1 MSRLKL
7 ALSVIVLGLTL
18 WLARVPL
25 LQAAGGF
32 LVATEVPEAADVI
45 VVLGGDSNGVRA
57 IQGCNLLKQKFAPQ
71 LWMSGN
77 QNFFG
82 QNESEA
88 ARDFVVA
95 RGCEAS
101 QVVALKQPVDSTRD
115 EAVLIGR
122 RLREQGAKS
131 CLLVT
136 SNYHTRRT
144 GRIFRV
150 TNPDIQFRVVAA
162 PNPDFPVH
170 EWWRHRYSQRI
181 FLNEWMKTVAYLVGL

>member
-7 ALSVIVLGLTL
+7 TLAVVALLLTL
-18 WLARVPL
+18 WLARGPL
-25 LQAAGGF
+25 LASAGGY
-32 LVATEVPEAADVI
+32 LVSAEGPAAADVI
-45 VVLGGDSNGVRA
+45 VVLGGDTNGVRA
-57 IQGCNLLKQKFAPQ
+57 RQGCELLQQKFAPQ

-95 RGCEAS
+95 QGCEAA
-101 QVVALKQPVDSTRD
+101 QVTALKQPVDSTRD
-115 EAVLIGR
+115 EAVMIGR
-122 RLREQGAKS
+122 RLREHGAKR

-150 TNPDIQFRVVAA
+150 TNPDIDFRVVAA

-170 EWWRHRYSQRI
+170 EWWQHRFSQRI
-181 FLNEWMKTVAYLVGL
+181 FLNEWLKTVAYLVGL